1 MPKNKMVMAREKWID
16 LDKGL
21 FNEKYLRY
29 LGIIRSKEIYYGG
42 SGSGKS
48 NFVGDKLAYQLTT
61 ISGRN
66 LVCLR
71 AQKTDCIKSCYPE
84 IRRGI
89 KKLKLEE
96 YWDIRESPQLVMKN
110 RINGNQILFEG
121 VDNIDDIKSIKFFSD
136 LYKGEGNLT
145 DVWYEEADAENDD
158 EAIRELDRRLRD
170 SEQETR
176 IILSFNP
183 VSRQH
188 WLFEYV
194 ERELRGI
201 VGNIVRTCYDTF
213 NDDVL
218 ILHSTYKDNR
228 FLPKSYG
235 EKLERLKYVKP
246 YHYMVYAL
254 GEWGVTGRTVFDA
267 EKIALRL
274 GKIDGLIYRSGY
286 FTYSTGENGMP
297 LKDNTERFHDAVDGA
312 IRIFKKPENGRP
324 YVVSIDTAGEGSDF
338 YVAQVIDNITEEQ
351 VAIFRDAGS
360 PDECVR
366 QCYFLSCMY
375 NEALICPEIN
385 FDSYIIKF
393 LTMMEY
399 PNIYRRMSKEDSRHV
414 RKEDKLGWRT
424 QPDNRQMMLTE
435 LVDWTN
441 IPGNMDKINDVNT
454 LNEML
459 TFTRQD
465 KKNKGIWWGAENGAH
480 DDCIISLGIFLQA
493 RIQQNA
499 FITPD
504 RKFLDG
510 FYYMDELEDML
521 REGKIDRFMMNE
533 YIKRSGHIKENTG
546 RRSRYA

>member
-1 MPKNKMVMAREKWID
+1 MPKNKMVMAKEKLID
-16 LDKGL
+16 LDKRL
-21 FNEKYLRY
+21 FNEKYVPY
-29 LGIIRSKEIYYGG
+29 LGVIRSYEIFYGG

-48 NFVGDKLAYQLTT
+48 NFCGDLLALQMTT

-71 AQKTDCIKSCYPE
+71 AQKTDCLKSCFPE

-121 VDNIDDIKSIKFFSD
+121 VDNIDDIKSIKFYSD
-136 LYKGEGNLT
+136 LYEGEGNLT
-145 DVWYEEADAENDD
+145 DVWYEEADAEPND
-158 EAIRELDRRLRD
+158 ESIRELDRRLRD
-170 SEQETR
+170 SEQQTR

-188 WLFEYV
+188 WLFEFV

-201 VGNIVRTCYDTF
+201 SGNIVRTCYDTF
-213 NDDVL
+213 SEDVL
-218 ILHSTYKDNR
+218 ILHSTYKDNA

-235 EKLERLKYVKP
+235 IKLEKLKYVKP
-246 YHYMVYAL
+246 YQYMVYAI
-254 GEWGVTGRTVFDA
+254 GEWGVTGKTVFDS
-267 EKIALRL
+267 EKIAARL
-274 GKIDGLIYRSGY
+274 GKIGGMIYRTGY
-286 FTYSTGENGMP
+286 FTYSTTDNGMP
-297 LKDNTERFHDAVDGA
+297 IANTQTFHDAADGR
-312 IRIFKKPENGRP
+312 IKIFKQAEKGRP
-324 YVVSIDTAGEGSDF
+324 YVVTVDTAGEGSDF
-338 YVAQVIDNITEEQ
+338 YAAHVFDNITEEQ
-351 VAIFRDAGS
+351 VAVFRDPES

-366 QCYFLSCMY
+366 QCYFLACMY
-375 NEALICPEIN
+375 NDALICPEIN
-385 FDSYIIKF
+385 FDTYIIKF
-393 LTMMEY
+393 LTMMDY
-399 PNIYRRMSKEDSRHV
+399 PNIYRRVSKEDKRHV

-435 LVDWTN
+435 LVDWSN
-441 IPGNMDKINDVNT
+441 IPGNMDRINDVDT

-465 KKNKGIWWGAENGAH
+465 KKNKGIWWGAESGAN
-480 DDCIISLGIFLQA
+480 DDLIMSLAIFLQA
-493 RIQQNA
+493 RVQQNS
-499 FITPD
+499 FISPD

-521 REGKIDRFMMNE
+521 REGKITRFMMSE
-533 YIKRSGHIKENTG
+533 YIKNNNHITEKTG